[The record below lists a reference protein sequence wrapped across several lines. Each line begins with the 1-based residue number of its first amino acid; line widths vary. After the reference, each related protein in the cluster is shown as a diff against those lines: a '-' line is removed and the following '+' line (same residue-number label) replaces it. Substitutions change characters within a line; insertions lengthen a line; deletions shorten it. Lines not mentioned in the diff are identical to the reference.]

1 MKNFESGLSEG
12 RKGAFVELPTW
23 RTPDPGAIPVL
34 QVGNGGWLGTPDL
47 GFRSRPSDCP
57 RPGASSGGDGVSIC
71 LEKFAISFGFY
82 LYVLPSTNW

>member
-1 MKNFESGLSEG
+1 MADLIVRLNLYNTGMKRTREARPERLAMPAVQP
-12 RKGAFVELPTW
+12 RAARPAIVADLAAFVELPTW

-57 RPGASSGGDGVSIC
+57 
-71 LEKFAISFGFY
+71 
-82 LYVLPSTNW
+82 

>member
-1 MKNFESGLSEG
+1 MVLCGRCGVWLECVYVHSYMLVLQAPCAPYLRCQLLAEG
-12 RKGAFVELPTW
+12 GKGAFVELPTW

-57 RPGASSGGDGVSIC
+57 
-71 LEKFAISFGFY
+71 
-82 LYVLPSTNW
+82 

>member
-1 MKNFESGLSEG
+1 MTTSDWALATEDINHANDGRASGIWVGILPEG

-57 RPGASSGGDGVSIC
+57 
-71 LEKFAISFGFY
+71 
-82 LYVLPSTNW
+82 